1 MLAAKDSWTLTLV
14 SATTAVA
21 LAAAGLLLTTLAPGA
36 APAASSAILAASLG
50 ATATAFTLIAGRVRR
65 LELENEGLI
74 EEISQEFQRV
84 KDKVEIFEEALVAT
98 GDGGARVGPEATVDS
113 HRVMVK

>member
-1 MLAAKDSWTLTLV
+1 MLTARTESWTLTLV
-14 SATTAVA
+14 AGTVAVA

-36 APAASSAILAASLG
+36 APSVSALLLATSLG
-50 ATATAFTLIAGRVRR
+50 ATGTAFTLVAARVRR

-84 KDKVEIFEEALVAT
+84 KDKVEIFEEALAP
-98 GDGGARVGPEATVDS
+98 DEDALEASAR
-113 HRVMVK
+113 RVVVK